1 MSAPESTAGD
11 TLMSPATHSSDAV
24 TEASTIRHNGP
35 PPPPPPPP
43 VQVSRPY
50 RRILPFYKRKRHPSL
65 LLDSV
70 SSRSKKQVH
79 FALAPSEADPQI
91 LPTNLR
97 HLSLQDAT
105 VRAHNSEA
113 TPPPDVIE
121 HEAWAITHKND
132 TLRPTEIPDDFKFT
146 GPAGRTW
153 DTIRDHTATAAK
165 SEVRATL
172 VHNVRHYDST
182 PIWTTG
188 ARRLP
193 HFLLPFS
200 GQESFCQ
207 LIRKQSAERL
217 ALLEELLRSEA
228 EDSRIVAEHTATVMN
243 PLLTTDI
250 ERTAFPLLLD
260 HTRKFMTHKVTN
272 SSKTLLEQFRQI
284 PTDAELLNVLVEEDP
299 ATPSY
304 RRQGRPARDG
314 RRRSRSRSPAARR
327 KPQPT
332 HNNGDKS
339 RRHPGNR
346 DVNNTQDRPRSRP
359 QESTSRPTG
368 SSNFTARD
376 VAQFKEFQAFM
387 AQNRGNGQ
395 QNNSKHGYYKRT

>member
-1 MSAPESTAGD
+1 MSATESTADG
-11 TLMSPATHSSDAV
+11 TLMPAPHSPAAV
-24 TEASTIRHNGP
+24 TETLTTRHDGP

-43 VQVSRPY
+43 VQVSRLY
-50 RRILPFYKRKRHPSL
+50 RRISPFYKQKRNPSL
-65 LLDSV
+65 PLDSV
-70 SSRSKKQVH
+70 SSRLKKQVH
-79 FALAPSEADPQI
+79 FASAPSEADPQI
-91 LPTNLR
+91 LPTNMR

-105 VRAHNSEA
+105 DRAHNSEA
-113 TPPPDVIE
+113 TPLPDVVE
-121 HEAWAITHKND
+121 HEAWAITHEDD
-132 TLRPTEIPDDFKFT
+132 TLRPTEIPEDFKFT

-153 DTIRDHTATAAK
+153 DTIKDHTATTAK
-165 SEVRATL
+165 SKVHATL

-182 PIWTTG
+182 LILGHRSMQIAPFF
-188 ARRLP
+188 A
-193 HFLLPFS
+193 PFS

-207 LIRKQSAERL
+207 LIRKQSDERL

-228 EDSRIVAEHTATVMN
+228 EDSRIVAEHTATIMN

-250 ERTAFPLLLD
+250 ERTAFPFD

-272 SSKTLLEQFRQI
+272 SSKTLLEQFRQL

-299 ATPSY
+299 AAPSY
-304 RRQGRPARDG
+304 RRQGHRSRDG
-314 RRRSRSRSPAARR
+314 RRHSRSRSPAVRI

-346 DVNNTQDRPRSRP
+346 DINNTQDRQRSHP

-395 QNNSKHGYYKRT
+395 QTISKHGYHKRT